1 MVELLKRYSNNST
14 LRDDLHYARQAGISQ
29 DDEDEPDLGGSR
41 RAPSTRRWAVANR
54 LAADGLRKVVE
65 CYRAG
70 MTARELAQKFS
81 ISDSSVKRILRQA
94 GARKRRGPPG

>member
-1 MVELLKRYSNNST
+1 
-14 LRDDLHYARQAGISQ
+14 
-29 DDEDEPDLGGSR
+29 
-41 RAPSTRRWAVANR
+41 
-54 LAADGLRKVVE
+54 
-65 CYRAG
+65 